1 MINIPDNDQGT
12 TIIRIEGVKDGV
24 AKAKKVCSLS
34 IKRKYVLN
42 LMMTR
47 SICYLSIHENKNST
61 TLQTD
66 CTMYLISACYTKIS
80 IIYEFQCFQELESL
94 VSKMENER
102 EKDLIIESRFHRLLI
117 GNKGENIQKLRDE
130 FAAVQISFPDLGSKS
145 EIVKLRGPKD
155 DVEKCSKIINKN
167 VRELMENNYQVK
179 VPIFKQFHKFIIGK
193 SGASI
198 RQIRSETE
206 TKIELPESGS
216 ESDMITVTG
225 KKENVDK
232 AVKRIQKIQ
241 EEMANVVTAEV
252 TIPAKIHNTMIGS
265 GGKLIQSVMDDCG
278 GVSIKFPPPESKSD
292 KVRWMI
298 EISVPCSI
306 VMNVYLPS

>member
-24 AKAKKVCSLS
+24 AKAKKVCSFS
-34 IKRKYVLN
+34 KMRKYVWN
-42 LMMTR
+42 LITTMMTR

-61 TLQTD
+61 TLPTD
-66 CTMYLISACYTKIS
+66 CTLYLISTCYTKIS
-80 IIYEFQCFQELESL
+80 FIYEFQCLQELESL

-298 EISVPCSI
+298 VD
-306 VMNVYLPS
+306 

>member
-1 MINIPDNDQGT
+1 
-12 TIIRIEGVKDGV
+12 
-24 AKAKKVCSLS
+24 
-34 IKRKYVLN
+34 
-42 LMMTR
+42 MMTR

-292 KVRWMI
+292 KVHWMI
-298 EISVPCSI
+298 EISVLCSI

>member
-1 MINIPDNDQGT
+1 M
-12 TIIRIEGVKDGV
+12 
-24 AKAKKVCSLS
+24 
-34 IKRKYVLN
+34 
-42 LMMTR
+42 
-47 SICYLSIHENKNST
+47 
-61 TLQTD
+61 
-66 CTMYLISACYTKIS
+66 ISACHPKIS
-80 IIYEFQCFQELESL
+80 FTNEFQYPQELESL

-206 TKIELPESGS
+206 TRIELPESGS
-216 ESDMITVTG
+216 ESDMIAVTG

-292 KVRWMI
+292 KVRQMI
-298 EISVPCSI
+298 EIIVLCFI